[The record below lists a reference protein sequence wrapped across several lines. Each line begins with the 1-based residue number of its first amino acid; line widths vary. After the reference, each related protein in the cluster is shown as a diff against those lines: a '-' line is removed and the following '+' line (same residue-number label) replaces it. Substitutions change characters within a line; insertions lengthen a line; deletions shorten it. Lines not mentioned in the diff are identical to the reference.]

1 MSETVS
7 REITLK
13 ELAINIT
20 RWLSYLR
27 SKWLII
33 LLGCLLGVGLG
44 YLYAKYKKPK
54 YVAVSTFALEDA
66 TGGSGLGQ
74 MAGLASMVGI
84 DIGGGG
90 TGGVFQGDNLIE
102 LYKSRNMIQQTL
114 LSEVSIDQ
122 KKQLLIERY
131 VEFNGLKA
139 KWAAHPILKDIDF
152 KVVSKNNQL
161 VRAQDSILGEVVKE
175 ISRANLIVTKPDK
188 KLSILKVQVTSKDEA
203 FSKVFNDEIVKNV
216 NEFYL
221 FTKTKKSL
229 QNVEILQHQT
239 DSVKK
244 ELNGALAGMAKLT
257 DANPNANPSRQ
268 ILKVP
273 SQRRQVDA
281 QANTAI
287 LTELVKNLE
296 MSKVSQRKEMPL
308 IQMIDSPI
316 FPLNKVVT
324 TKTQGMLTGF
334 FLAGFLVSILLLVRR
349 GFLSMIR

>member
-7 REITLK
+7 KEITLK
-13 ELAINIT
+13 ELAIKT
-20 RWLSYLR
+20 TEWLSYLK
-27 SKWLII
+27 SKWLVI
-33 LLGCLLGVGLG
+33 LIGCILGIGLG
-44 YLYAKYKKPK
+44 YLYASYKKPK

-66 TGGSGLGQ
+66 NGGSGLGQ

-84 DIGGGG
+84 EIGGGG
-90 TGGVFQGDNLIE
+90 NGGVFQGDNLIE

-114 LSEVSIDQ
+114 LTEVLIDD
-122 KKQLLIERY
+122 KRQLLIERY
-131 VEFNGLKA
+131 VDFNGLKG
-139 KWAAHPILKDIDF
+139 KWAAHPVLKNVNFRIAKDQKLI
-152 KVVSKNNQL
+152 
-161 VRAQDSILGEVVKE
+161 RAQDSILGEVVKE
-175 ISRANLIVTKPDK
+175 ISKANLIVSKPDK

-203 FSKVFNDEIVKNV
+203 FSKAFNDEIVRNV
-216 NEFYL
+216 NEFYV
-221 FTKTKKSL
+221 FTKTKKSV
-229 QNVEILQHQT
+229 QNVDILQHQT
-239 DSVKK
+239 DSVKR

-257 DANPNANPSRQ
+257 DANPNANPARQ

-316 FPLNKVVT
+316 LPLNKLVT
-324 TKTQGMLTGF
+324 TKTQGMVTGF
-334 FLAGFLVSILLLVRR
+334 FIAGFLMSIFLLVRR
-349 GFLSMIR
+349 GFLSMIK

>member
-1 MSETVS
+1 MSDTIS

-13 ELAINIT
+13 ELAIKVT
-20 RWLSYLR
+20 EWLSYLK

-33 LLGCLLGVGLG
+33 LIGCVLGIALG
-44 YLYAKYKKPK
+44 YLYASYKKPK

-66 TGGSGLGQ
+66 NSGTGLGQ

-90 TGGVFQGDNLIE
+90 NGGVFQGDNLIE
-102 LYKSRNMIQQTL
+102 LYKSRTMIQQTL
-114 LSEVSIDQ
+114 LTEVAIDH
-122 KKQLLIERY
+122 KKQLLIDRY
-131 VEFNGLKA
+131 VDFNGLRA
-139 KWAAHPILKDIDF
+139 KWATHPILKNIDF
-152 KVVSKNNQL
+152 KVYKDDRL
-161 VRAQDSILGEVVKE
+161 IRAQDSVLGEVVKE
-175 ISRANLIVTKPDK
+175 ISRTNLVVTKPDK

-203 FSKVFNDEIVKNV
+203 FSKAFNDEMVKKV

-221 FTKTKKSL
+221 LTKTKKSV

-239 DSVKK
+239 DSVKR
-244 ELNGALAGMAKLT
+244 ELNGALAGMARLT
-257 DANPNANPSRQ
+257 DANPNANPARQ

-316 FPLNKVVT
+316 LPLNKVVT
-324 TKTQGMLTGF
+324 TKTQGMVAGF
-334 FLAGFLVSILLLVRR
+334 FLAGFLMSIFLLVRR
-349 GFLSMIR
+349 GFLAMIR

>member
-1 MSETVS
+1 MAETAT

-13 ELAINIT
+13 ELAIKLT
-20 RWLSYLR
+20 EWLSYLK
-27 SKWLII
+27 SKWLLI
-33 LLGCLLGVGLG
+33 LFGCAIGVTLG
-44 YLYAKYKKPK
+44 YFYATYKKPK
-54 YVAVSTFALEDA
+54 YVAISTFALEDA

-84 DIGGGG
+84 DIGGAGN
-90 TGGVFQGDNLIE
+90 GGVFQGDNLIE

-114 LSEVSIDQ
+114 LTDVVLDG
-122 KKQLLIERY
+122 KKTLLIDRY
-131 VEFNGLKA
+131 IDFNGLRT
-139 KWAAHPILKDIDF
+139 KWASHPILKNVDF
-152 KVVSKNNQL
+152 RTYKDERL
-161 VRAQDSILGEVVKE
+161 IRAQDSILGEAVKE
-175 ISRANLIVTKPDK
+175 ISRSNLVVTKPDK

-203 FSKVFNDEIVKNV
+203 FSKAFNDEIVKNV

-221 FTKTKKSL
+221 FTKTKKSV

-239 DSVKK
+239 DSVKR

-257 DANPNANPSRQ
+257 DANPNANPARQ

-316 FPLNKVVT
+316 LPLNKVVT
-324 TKTQGMLTGF
+324 TKTQGMVVGF
-334 FLAGFLVSILLLVRR
+334 FLAGFLVSFFLLIRR
-349 GFLSMIR
+349 GFLSMIK